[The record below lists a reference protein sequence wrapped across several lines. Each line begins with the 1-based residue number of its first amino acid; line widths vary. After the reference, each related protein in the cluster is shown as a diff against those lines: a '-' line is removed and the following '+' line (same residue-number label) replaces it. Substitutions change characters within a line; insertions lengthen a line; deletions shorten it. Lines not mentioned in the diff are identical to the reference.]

1 MNIKLKII
9 LPIIIVIISMVIVCK
24 SMHEHKN
31 NNVPI
36 NEVNSENVE
45 EYIDATLN
53 ENNNELINTESTEAT
68 AEVQQENDVEA
79 TEDNLAEEIDRT
91 ESDVGVEISMPTEES
106 TPIEEPAEEEPIED
120 VVIEENIEDEEPS
133 NYISLGEFTLTAY
146 CSCEVCCGE
155 YALNRPIDENGNE
168 IVYGASGTRLVAG
181 VSIAVDPYVI
191 PYGSEVMINGNTYV
205 AQDTGGAINGNRID
219 VYFDN
224 HEEAW
229 NFGLQYAEVFLIK

>member
-1 MNIKLKII
+1 MNIKFKII
-9 LPIIIVIISMVIVCK
+9 SFIIVVIVIAVLVCGLT
-24 SMHEHKN
+24 HEHKYN
-31 NNVPI
+31 GVF
-36 NEVNSENVE
+36 
-45 EYIDATLN
+45 
-53 ENNNELINTESTEAT
+53 
-68 AEVQQENDVEA
+68 VEA
-79 TEDNLAEEIDRT
+79 ADSNNDKNTVDTNHCNLQTYEKNHNEQISIDDSEI
-91 ESDVGVEISMPTEES
+91 V
-106 TPIEEPAEEEPIED
+106 AEEESSEHINTYDDVED
-120 VVIEENIEDEEPS
+120 VAEEDFETEIVEEIVEGSNIEVDEEVEEIEEVEEVEES
-133 NYISLGEFTLTAY
+133 IISLGEFTLTAY
-146 CSCEVCCGE
+146 CSCEICCGE